1 VTADDDAVG
10 TTPTRAWGHPQPRS
24 GQGDEAMTKDGAA
37 IAPRLWRATMLRLAL
52 AAGILL
58 GSEAVLTLPIA
69 AASEPGAGPFVQVR
83 VDQVTPKVVTTT
95 SQPVVTVTGIVTNV
109 GDRPVR
115 DVMVRLERAAAV
127 STSAGLRTNLDG
139 DTDQYEAVA
148 DFLTVANE
156 LQRGQNAGFAL
167 SVPVR
172 SLTKP
177 SLAIDRPDVYPLL
190 VNVNGTPDYGKPAR
204 LDNARFLLPVVGVP
218 RDPLDT
224 SGNPGDTLG
233 SVVAPDT
240 SNPVRVTMLWPLAD
254 RPRLAPGAPGGTLPV
269 RLIDDELATSLAT
282 GGRLDI
288 LLAAAEF
295 ATRRDV
301 DHDAAIGRSLCLA
314 VDPDLLVTVNA
325 MTGDYVV
332 SDGVPDGSYRSAQQS
347 GMPTRP
353 GAGQAAAAA
362 WLERLRALAHRMCVA
377 PIPYAQADLD
387 VVQRIGDAGL
397 SAIALSSSG
406 DIIDQILGVT
416 AVRGATLIPD
426 GSLTRRSADLL
437 SASGNTVITAAAD
450 LSAEDSAVGVPI
462 TPKTPNTAPRRLS
475 SQVATAPFDPAV
487 GAALAGVGPDPVV
500 PTYLNAALAVPLRHD
515 SDAAR
520 RQDAL
525 GSMLWRGLHP
535 GVAPRTEILLPPANW
550 KLRSD
555 DAGAILST
563 LATAIRS
570 GLAVPRPL
578 PALIAATAAVTGEP
592 QPAGANAADRGRFED
607 DVIAKIA
614 NEVGRLWE
622 LTSALTTD
630 TRTGLTGA
638 RYTAPLREDMLRAIS
653 QSERPDNRNGLA
665 HHRLEIV
672 GNAIDDLFGAV
683 TIVNPSGSYTLATE
697 HSPLPLALHNGL
709 AVPIRV
715 RLHVNTPPGMTATD
729 LGEIELPP
737 GYLPL
742 RVPIEVNFTQRV
754 AIDVALRTPDGVP
767 LGEPVRLSVH
777 SNAYGKALFAMTLA
791 AAAVLVALAGRRLWH
806 RFRGQPDRA
815 DLDRPQDRPD
825 PPDRLL
831 AGEDHRAM
839 GDLDNEKH
847 PV

>member
-1 VTADDDAVG
+1 M
-10 TTPTRAWGHPQPRS
+10 RRS
-24 GQGDEAMTKDGAA
+24 GAV
-37 IAPRLWRATMLRLAL
+37 IAPRLGRAAVLRLA
-52 AAGILL
+52 AVAGIVF
-58 GSEAVLTLPIA
+58 GSAAVLTLPIA
-69 AASEPGAGPFVQVR
+69 APGAAVGEPGAAPFVRVR

-127 STSAGLRTNLDG
+127 STPAGLLTNLDG
-139 DTDQYEAVA
+139 ATDQYEAVA
-148 DFLTVANE
+148 DFLTVASE

-172 SLTKP
+172 SPTKP

-190 VNVNGTPDYGKPAR
+190 VNVNGTPDFGKPAR

-224 SGNPGDTLG
+224 SGNPDDALG
-233 SVVAPDT
+233 SVIAPDT

-254 RPRLAPGAPGGTLPV
+254 RPRLAPGAPGGARPV
-269 RLIDDELATSLAT
+269 RLIDDELATSLAA

-295 ATRRDV
+295 ATSHDV
-301 DHDAAIGRSLCLA
+301 DPDAAVGRSLCLA

-325 MTGDYVV
+325 MTGEYVV
-332 SDGVPDGSYRSAQQS
+332 SDDVSDGPGGSTRQPDV
-347 GMPTRP
+347 PTRP
-353 GAGQAAAAA
+353 GAGLVAAAT

-397 SAIALSSSG
+397 SAIAIGSSG
-406 DIIDQILGVT
+406 DIVDQILGVP
-416 AVRGATLIPD
+416 AVRGVTLIPD
-426 GSLTRRSADLL
+426 GSLTRRSVDLL
-437 SASGNTVITAAAD
+437 SASGNTVIAAAN
-450 LSAEDSAVGVPI
+450 LSPGDSAAGVPA
-462 TPKTPNTAPRRLS
+462 TPNTTPRRLS
-475 SQVATAPFDPAV
+475 SQVATVPFDPAV
-487 GAALAGVGPDPVV
+487 GAALAGVGSDPVV

-515 SDAAR
+515 SDTAR

-525 GSMLWRGLHP
+525 GSMVWRGLHP
-535 GVAPRTEILLPPANW
+535 GVASRTEILLPPANW
-550 KLRSD
+550 QLRTE

-570 GLAVPRPL
+570 GLAIPRPL
-578 PALIAATAAVTGEP
+578 PALIADAATITGEP
-592 QPAGANAADRGRFED
+592 QPAGAIATEHSRFED
-607 DVIAKIA
+607 GVVAKIA
-614 NEVGRLWE
+614 NEVGRLWG
-622 LTSALTTD
+622 LTAALTTD
-630 TRTGLTGA
+630 VRTGLTGVG
-638 RYTAPLREDMLRAIS
+638 YTAPLREDMLRAIS
-653 QSERPDNRNGLA
+653 QSERPDTRNELA
-665 HHRLEIV
+665 QRRLGIA
-672 GNAIDDLFGAV
+672 GTAIDDLFGAV

-709 AVPIRV
+709 TVPIRV
-715 RLHVNTPPGMTATD
+715 RLQVNTPPGMTATD
-729 LGEIELPP
+729 PGEIELPP

-754 AIDVALRTPDGVP
+754 AIDVALRTPDGMA

-777 SNAYGKALFAMTLA
+777 SNAYGKALFAMTLTA
-791 AAAVLVALAGRRLWH
+791 AAALVTLAGRRLWH

-815 DLDRPQDRPD
+815 DLDRPQDRPHDQLD
-825 PPDRLL
+825 PPDRLVD
-831 AGEDHRAM
+831 GEDHPTTS
-839 GDLDNEKH
+839 DLVDEEH
-847 PV
+847 RV